1 MKQLSPTLFI
11 MNDIEKQKILTII
24 RKKDKQAFI
33 FYKSLFKY
41 PRIPTFFIDD
51 ILIFIANSK
60 LIQIIE
66 NLKLI
71 NSTMNISKIIDISPD
86 CNQLQDFQK
95 KSFDKL
101 NSLINISGYYKGL
114 LIGDEPGLGKT
125 LTSICIVKS
134 YLEYNS
140 LDLDDVNIV
149 VSVPLTLVTDW
160 VTSLTKYFP
169 GVSIS
174 TNPEA
179 GAKILVVNYEKL
191 NKVNCVNSILIID
204 EAHNFHN
211 IESNRYK
218 ALFNQAISANLVLLL
233 TGTPIRES
241 VLNLLSL
248 YALLDY
254 KLSDYIILLKLME
267 LLKKFYKYVFNILIK
282 KFSNILSRSKKS
294 EVFDNVGATSFKP
307 ILFKVDA
314 YLLRKNNLTLDQI
327 DKRMSQAIDV
337 ISEFNARAKKN
348 PNYSAVKK
356 MITKYIND
364 ISIENIYNSIK
375 ASNKNVDLK
384 LVKMYLDIISYNTK
398 QAYNSK
404 IWHSLLD
411 DTIIFIANNNMNKF
425 VELINTNKKILI
437 VSKSRKAVQFLYKK
451 FKSMHIQGLNIT
463 ANDSASERFN
473 KIKDFEIKSSNKF
486 LISTYPIIEAGVNLP
501 FVDLILLL
509 DLPYRPHSLEQ
520 VINRTQRLSNL
531 QDPINI
537 RYIKLDYKYN
547 ILEHHYLLLKEIS
560 RKVNQVI
567 LSIEK
572 EL

>member
-1 MKQLSPTLFI
+1 MKQLSPTLFM
-11 MNDIEKQKILTII
+11 MNDVEKQKILNII
-24 RKKDKQAFI
+24 KKRDKQAFI

-41 PRIPTFFIDD
+41 SRIPTFFIDD
-51 ILIFIANSK
+51 LLIFLKNSQLNK
-60 LIQIIE
+60 IIE

-71 NSTMNISKIIDISPD
+71 NSTMNISKILEISSE

-101 NSLINISGYYKGL
+101 NDLINISGYYKGL

-134 YLEYNS
+134 YIEYNS
-140 LDLDDVNIV
+140 LDLNDITIV
-149 VSVPLTLVTDW
+149 AGVPLTLVADW
-160 VTSLTKYFP
+160 VASLKKYFP
-169 GVSIS
+169 NTSIS
-174 TNPEA
+174 TDPES
-179 GAKILVVNYEKL
+179 GANILVVNYEKL
-191 NKVNCVNSILIID
+191 DKLNCVNSILIID

-211 IESNRYK
+211 IQSNRYK
-218 ALFNQAISANLVLLL
+218 ALFNQAVSANLVLLL

-254 KLSDYIILLKLME
+254 KLSDYTILLKLME
-267 LLKKFYKYVFNILIK
+267 LLQKFYKYVFNILIK
-282 KFSNILSRSKKS
+282 KFSNILTRSKKE
-294 EVFDNVGATSFKP
+294 EVFDNVGETSFKP
-307 ILFKVDA
+307 ILFKVDS
-314 YLLRKNNLTLDQI
+314 YLLRKNKLTLDQI

-337 ISEFNARAKKN
+337 IDEFNSRAKKN
-348 PNYSAVKK
+348 PNYAAVKK
-356 MITKYIND
+356 LISKYIND
-364 ISIENIYNSIK
+364 ISIENIFNLIKNSK
-375 ASNKNVDLK
+375 NNVDLK
-384 LVKMYLDIISYNTK
+384 LVKMYLNIIAYNTK

-411 DTIIFIANNNMNKF
+411 DTIIFLVNNNMSKF
-425 VELINTNKKILI
+425 VELLNNNKKILI
-437 VSKSRKAVQFLYKK
+437 VSKSRKAVQYLYRKL
-451 FKSMHIQGLNIT
+451 KSAGIQGINIT
-463 ANDSASERFN
+463 ANDSATDRFN
-473 KIKDFEIKSSNKF
+473 KIKDFEIYSKNKF

-531 QDPINI
+531 QDKITV
-537 RYIKLDYKYN
+537 RYVKLDYKYN